1 MNNLA
6 KLNITNNSII
16 YLITLQLHT
25 EVTHKKEVK
34 AEEKYSVSLSP
45 NVDKAFVSALLI
57 IREEV
62 RKSRYK
68 GYES

>member
-1 MNNLA
+1 MKPVTVFTPL
-6 KLNITNNSII
+6 II
-16 YLITLQLHT
+16 LQLHT
-25 EVTHKKEVK
+25 QVTRQKTVK
-34 AEEKYSVSLSP
+34 TEDKFSVSLSP